1 MPWAGKRWRRSR
13 LRSSTSP
20 ITSSAEEK
28 KGIRPLSG
36 PKEEA
41 DHSLPYLVAVA
52 ILDGQVMPEQYQPD
66 RIRSQD
72 VQSLLRKVTVKP
84 SADYSRRFPDEM
96 PCRIT
101 LTLRDGR
108 RVAKEKQDYE
118 GFRTRPMS
126 WETAVEKF
134 EKLVAPYT
142 DRSLCQGI
150 IRAVLH
156 LESIQVSDLTELL
169 GKVQA

>member
-1 MPWAGKRWRRSR
+1 
-13 LRSSTSP
+13 
-20 ITSSAEEK
+20 
-28 KGIRPLSG
+28 
-36 PKEEA
+36 
-41 DHSLPYLVAVA
+41 
-52 ILDGQVMPEQYQPD
+52 MPEQYQPD

-72 VQSLLRKVTVKP
+72 VQSLLRRVAIKP
-84 SADYSRRFPDEM
+84 SEDYSRRFPDEV
-96 PCRIT
+96 PCHIT

-108 RVAKEKQDYE
+108 RLVKEKRDYE

-134 EKLVAPYT
+134 ENLTTPHT

-150 IRAVLH
+150 IGAVLH

-169 GKVQA
+169 GKVRV